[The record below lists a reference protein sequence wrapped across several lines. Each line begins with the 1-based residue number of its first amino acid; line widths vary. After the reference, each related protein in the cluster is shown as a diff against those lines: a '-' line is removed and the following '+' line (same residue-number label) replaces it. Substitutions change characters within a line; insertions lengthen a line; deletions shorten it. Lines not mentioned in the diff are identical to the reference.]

1 MKTRNTYTTQGKHI
15 AFKVDESYYTP
26 GTDKSLV
33 FNSHFK
39 DCKYCVAYTNV
50 ADDYHFEDRWGVP
63 EKISDGSVGYQN
75 FNYFNSKEEAV
86 EDFEGRKKLTPK
98 SGKLT
103 FAYADVFLIENDDY

>member
-50 ADDYHFEDRWGVP
+50 ADDYHFED
-63 EKISDGSVGYQN
+63 
-75 FNYFNSKEEAV
+75 SKEEAV